1 MKRNIFRVI
10 GLLVVFLFV
19 TFFSIKVDAA
29 SFKYSDFD
37 WDEFASKNKTFWIS
51 SCETSSD
58 PDCVDRVL
66 ATKKKFYT
74 QLYKLLAK
82 VQNKY
87 PNQKPI
93 DDNII
98 IATVFY
104 GLDSDS
110 FRDPVG
116 DEVNPYNLDSD
127 DNDSTYL
134 DEVDE
139 SAKEYFKNETNSLKT
154 LINAFIG
161 YKSICYGY
169 TDEVPSTS
177 NNGKYCKSGNIYY
190 KKDDK
195 CVVEVSKDL
204 KSNFLD
210 KLGLNFDSDSAKNR
224 CDKLSKENGYD
235 KSDILVNSDKEV
247 NEQFYW
253 DFLENTNYLDNKNH
267 LQEYY
272 ISVLAKT
279 DYKTMK
285 ELEEDSETYEKYN
298 EDIKVVRRRIIKGI
312 KEVLKYYEGV
322 SAQYNTICSDG
333 YLWPIGSVNVT
344 ESAGKQIAIEDPET
358 TTITS
363 QFGKRIHPISG
374 KVKNHNGIDIGAS
387 RGTSNV
393 IAVKNG
399 TISKAVTGC
408 VEGDTSC
415 GGGYGNH
422 IIIEHQDGN
431 YTIYAHLYENSVT
444 VNEGDS
450 VVAGQVIAKV
460 GSTGSSTGPH
470 LHFEVRVGGQEV
482 GSVQD
487 PLNFVNPSS
496 PRSRGGTCSSGGTV
510 GSEFLKMLHYFE
522 GGCSAKTSGN
532 NYVVDDD
539 GYGIPTVGYGVALK
553 YNIENFKKYGVD
565 VSGMSFGSLLP
576 IDIVDKVENDEVNSF
591 SESVKNKLSKEG
603 VVLEQ
608 YQIDSLVMVSY
619 QFGNIGNL
627 ATMYKQYGNSDTL
640 KDVVYSISGGKPS
653 WYYFKKNPSSG
664 NGRAEATWN
673 LFHNGKYTYSD
684 NC

>member
-19 TFFSIKVDAA
+19 TFFSVKVDAA

-37 WDEFASKNKTFWIS
+37 WDEFASKNKTFWVS
-51 SCETSSD
+51 SCETSKD
-58 PDCVDRVL
+58 PNCVDRVL

-82 VQNKY
+82 VQSQY
-87 PNQKPI
+87 PSQKLI

-110 FRDPVG
+110 FRDPI
-116 DEVNPYNLDSD
+116 DNESNPYNLDAND
-127 DNDSTYL
+127 DDSTYL
-134 DEVDE
+134 GEVDE

-161 YKSICYGY
+161 YKTTCY
-169 TDEVPSTS
+169 TETEETPSNDTCS
-177 NNGKYCKSGNIYY
+177 SGKTLIDN
-190 KKDDK
+190 K
-195 CVVEVSKDL
+195 CVIVIDDTL
-204 KSNFLD
+204 KSNFWD

-224 CDKLSKENGYD
+224 CSSLAKEKGYNNSNI
-235 KSDILVNSDKEV
+235 KVNSDKEV
-247 NEQFYW
+247 NEEFYW
-253 DFLENTNYLDNKNH
+253 DFLENTNYLDNKSH
-267 LQEYY
+267 LQDYY

-279 DYKTMK
+279 KYKTMK
-285 ELEEDSETYEKYN
+285 ELEADTTTYEKYN
-298 EDIKVVRRRIIKGI
+298 EEIKEVRRRIIKGI
-312 KEVLKYYEGV
+312 KEVLEYYKGI
-322 SAQYNTICSDG
+322 SDQYNKMCSDG
-333 YLWPIGSVNVT
+333 YLWPIGSSNV
-344 ESAGKQIAIEDPET
+344 SDSDGKQIAIEEPET
-358 TTITS
+358 TSITS
-363 QFGKRIHPISG
+363 QFGKRTHPMSG
-374 KVKNHNGIDIGAS
+374 KERNHNGIDIGAT
-387 RGTSNV
+387 RGTTNV

-399 TISKAVTGC
+399 VISKVVTGC
-408 VEGDTSC
+408 IEGNTSC

-431 YTIYAHLYENSVT
+431 YTLYAHLYEDSVM

-450 VVAGQVIAKV
+450 VIAGQVIAKV

-470 LHFEVRVGGQEV
+470 LHFEVRVGGQESS
-482 GSVQD
+482 SVQD
-487 PLNFVNPSS
+487 PLNFVSQSS
-496 PRSRGGTCSSGGTV
+496 PRSSGGTCSSGGTA

-553 YNIENFKKYGVD
+553 YNIENFKKYGID
-565 VSGMSFGSLLP
+565 VNGMSFGSLIP
-576 IDIVDKVENDEVNSF
+576 IDIVDKVESDEVNSF
-591 SESVKNKLSKEG
+591 SESVKNKLSKEE
-603 VVLEQ
+603 VTLEQ
-608 YQIDSLVMVSY
+608 YQIDCLIMISY
-619 QFGNIGNL
+619 QFGNIGNFPK
-627 ATMYKQYGNSDTL
+627 MYKQYGNTDTL
-640 KDVVYSISGGKPS
+640 RDVVYSISGGKPS
-653 WYYFKKNPSSG
+653 WHYFKSNPSTQ